1 MGVKSD
7 RTIFF
12 DRLFMH
18 QSCRKVYLPG
28 HCLVL
33 SDVIFQGNVDFHEFK
48 DKRIILEISADPQ
61 QI

>member
-1 MGVKSD
+1 
-7 RTIFF
+7 
-12 DRLFMH
+12 MH

-33 SDVIFQGNVDFHEFK
+33 SDVIFQGNVDFHEFE
-48 DKRIILEISADPQ
+48 DKMIILEISADPQ

>member
-1 MGVKSD
+1 
-7 RTIFF
+7 
-12 DRLFMH
+12 MH

-33 SDVIFQGNVDFHEFK
+33 RDVIFQGNVDFHKFE
-48 DKRIILEISADPQ
+48 DKMIILEISADPQ